1 MCPEHHSL
9 ITRLHSA
16 RNTLR
21 SGFHRFFKR
30 SKPRLE
36 SSVSRTCGRRCFRI
50 FDFQHA
56 FVGPNSY
63 GRRQKLCGRSFDYE
77 SIAFRGKPLFDFRGG
92 PLFFRLVFFRRS
104 LALDLSLFCLSLF
117 GHVIDPFDFI
127 LDNTVGNYSTANRQ
141 ASFKTSPSI
150 ARVAAG
156 AISFISKK
164 NTL

>member
-9 ITRLHSA
+9 ITRLHGA

-63 GRRQKLCGRSFDYE
+63 GRRQKLCGVHSTMRASPLG
-77 SIAFRGKPLFDFRGG
+77 GKPLFDFRGG
-92 PLFFRLVFFRRS
+92 PLFFSLVFCRS
-104 LALDLSLFCLSLF
+104 LSLDLSLFCLSLF

-156 AISFISKK
+156 AISFISEK

>member
-9 ITRLHSA
+9 ITRLTAHEI
-16 RNTLR
+16 
-21 SGFHRFFKR
+21 HRAQAFTDF
-30 SKPRLE
+30 LGGH
-36 SSVSRTCGRRCFRI
+36 VGRRCFRI

-104 LALDLSLFCLSLF
+104 LVFCLSLF

-156 AISFISKK
+156 AISFISEK